1 MLNPEI
7 QWASPPSPTLPARG
21 RVPAGEWGKTTT
33 QALNGTSPL
42 AGEVGR
48 GEPLEPMYEGEH

>member
-1 MLNPEI
+1 MRSLDI
-7 QWASPPSPTLPARG
+7 QSASPPSPPLPARG

-48 GEPLEPMYEGEH
+48 GEPHEPMYEGER